1 MWIELGVMARNL
13 NVPFTAGSSPDP
25 YPRSVLTCVTVA
37 KDMLAEWENV
47 SPVQYAPLSMIRGAI
62 LTGIEMKDCLHL
74 KDGKTYPIFFLG
86 APKRIQN
93 NTVWFPKFNT
103 PFSIVRGRLPNIKT
117 IASHKIVD
125 ITNDA
130 DRHRGYRQ
138 FELHLTVQKQ
148 IPDRKITGLTAG
160 VDIGKLTAYVV
171 LSDGTT
177 RVLRLYN
184 TELNKH
190 IRKLQS
196 ERDRCMYGSNKWN
209 RINARIKRQ
218 YKALHNWQLNEYRHF
233 CKKLCVDCDLIKF
246 ENLNLVNLAR
256 KGGNHTKGKNRTI
269 RESKAGEVRDW
280 CTKKAPEHNTE
291 IREVKPYNTSKQCHA
306 CQSKNTERYGGFKT
320 WHNNNII
327 YENWSHDRK
336 FKCRNCGNMTHA
348 DYNGAFNIMYS
359 SDNNYKNN
367 YDYTK
372 PNSRR
377 AQKASR
383 LCIKSGSDLR
393 DRINLRNR
401 TPPPVVGD
409 WQVVKTALPKRTP
422 NTRTLNGGQHQRKLS
437 LNEYVFT

>member
-13 NVPFTAGSSPDP
+13 NVPFTVGSNPSNP

-37 KDMLAEWENV
+37 KDTLAEWENV
-47 SPVQYAPLSMIRGAI
+47 DPVQYAPLSMIRGAI
-62 LTGIEMKDCLHL
+62 LAGIEMKDCQHL

-86 APKRIQN
+86 SPKRIQN
-93 NTVWFPKFNT
+93 NMVVFPKSDI
-103 PFSIVRGRLPNIKT
+103 PFSIVRGRLPDIKT
-117 IASHKIVD
+117 IVSHKIVD

-130 DRHRGYRQ
+130 DRHRGHRQ
-138 FELHLTVQKQ
+138 FELHLTVQEQ

-160 VDIGKLTAYVV
+160 VDVGKLTAYVV

-177 RVLRLYN
+177 RILRLYD
-184 TELNKH
+184 TEISKH

-209 RINARIKRQ
+209 RLNARIKRQ
-218 YKALHNWQLNEYRHF
+218 YKALYNWQLNEYRHF
-233 CKKLCVDCDLIKF
+233 CKKLCMDCDIIKF

-256 KGGNHTKGKNRTI
+256 KGGNYTKGTNRTLK
-269 RESKAGEVRDW
+269 ESKAGEVRDW
-280 CTKKAPEHNTE
+280 CVKKAPEHHTE

-306 CQSKNTERYGGFKT
+306 CQSKDTERYGGFKT
-320 WHNNNII
+320 WHNDKII

-336 FKCRNCGNMTHA
+336 FRCKTCGNLTHA

-359 SDNNYKNN
+359 PDNNYNNN

-383 LCIKSGSDLR
+383 FRIKSGSDLR

-401 TPPPVVGD
+401 TPPPVVND
-409 WQVVKTALPKRTP
+409 WQVAKTALRKECMPTKRI
-422 NTRTLNGGQHQRKLS
+422 LNGVQPTSIRRNAS
-437 LNEYVFT
+437 FY